1 MKKLIPTGVLIL
13 GLIIVG
19 LGVMRKDDAQTTIDL
34 GKTEIDIGK
43 QDSVF
48 SGYFIIGGLVAAVG
62 LVLLGA
68 RRKEVTALPCGV
80 SARHG

>member
-19 LGVMRKDDAQTTIDL
+19 VGLMRKDDAQATIDL

-43 QDSVF
+43 QDSAF
-48 SGYFIIGGLVAAVG
+48 NGYFIIGGLVAVAG
-62 LVLLGA
+62 LIMLVRG
-68 RRKEVTALPCGV
+68 KN
-80 SARHG
+80 

>member
-19 LGVMRKDDAQTTIDL
+19 IGLIRKDDAQATIDL

-43 QDSVF
+43 KDSAF
-48 SGYFIIGGLVAAVG
+48 NGYFIIGGLVAVAG
-62 LVLLGA
+62 LVLLVRGGKA
-68 RRKEVTALPCGV
+68 
-80 SARHG
+80 